1 MVDQHKNHQ
10 TMTDDELLSL
20 YKLQAKE
27 QPSAELDQRIIEMAA
42 DRSNNSVRQTVWW
55 LQPKWQLSS
64 AASIALI
71 VTGLWF
77 YPVAE
82 QSVITPTA
90 TNDIRLYSEQAA
102 DMQTARPVLR
112 MAAVPKDSEINLGN
126 IATSQ
131 IVEQLTLLIKQQR
144 WDEAGVYISA
154 IKTQRPE
161 LLDSNDAIAKDLQL
175 LQQQWQQHQ
184 K

>member
-27 QPSAELDQRIIEMAA
+27 QPSAELDQRIIEMASA
-42 DRSNNSVRQTVWW
+42 ESSHHGSRKTLWW

-71 VTGLWF
+71 VVGLWF
-77 YPVAE
+77 YPISE
-82 QSVITPTA
+82 QSLVTPTA
-90 TNDIRLYSEQAA
+90 TNDISLYAEPAA
-102 DMQTARPVLR
+102 DVQPARQVLR
-112 MAAVPKDSEINLGN
+112 MAAAPKASEIELNN
-126 IATSQ
+126 IEPSK
-131 IVEQLTLLIKQQR
+131 IVQQLTLLINQQR
-144 WDEAGVYISA
+144 WDEAGAYISA

-161 LLDSNDAIAKDLQL
+161 LLDSKNAIAKDLQL
-175 LQQQWQQHQ
+175 LQQQWQQH
-184 K
+184 